1 MSVKALALSVL
12 EKQRSVPTSIPQGTP
27 ARQQDSPSG
36 NRFGQPHAD
45 LFPLLGRKVRT
56 PKGPGTLLQVF
67 ADRTIVLL
75 DADLEKCSWFRPEE
89 IGEI

>member
-12 EKQRSVPTSIPQGTP
+12 EKQRSVPNTHTQGTP
-27 ARQQDSPSG
+27 LGQQNSAAD

-67 ADRTIVLL
+67 ADRTTVLL